1 MMIQF
6 CDEREKMV
14 GAKER
19 SGERAIW
26 DIEGGKI
33 EKKALEKRDEWGGCT
48 GERQK

>member
-1 MMIQF
+1 MMIRF

-19 SGERAIW
+19 SGERAIR

-33 EKKALEKRDEWGGCT
+33 EKKALEKTDEWGGCV
-48 GERQK
+48 GERHK